1 MADPEDTRGQ
11 AGAAREAD
19 PRHAAAAEL
28 HDRLAVLLSEHDR
41 EAAVRTAVE
50 AVAAG
55 AIGIGELYRDVLSP
69 LLSRTGEAWQHGRVR
84 VWEEHFASAVV
95 RTIVEILYPG
105 VLKVKASV
113 PPAGRSVLLACPP
126 EENHD
131 LGLRM
136 VADRF
141 DMAGWTTYFLG
152 ADTPAGDLIDA
163 ARRLSVDAVV
173 LSSSTHFHRVA
184 LRRHVDLLKHELG
197 SVHVWV
203 GGPAFR
209 HGSDGWTEAEIVDL
223 DELLGG
229 PRESVVGE
237 HGDHGEHRD
246 HGDHGA
252 HDRDVVEPGED
263 EG

>member
-1 MADPEDTRGQ
+1 MADAEDTRGQ
-11 AGAAREAD
+11 GGAARD
-19 PRHAAAAEL
+19 AAASHHVAAEL
-28 HDRLAVLLSEHDR
+28 YDRLAALLSEHDR

-50 AVAAG
+50 AVTAG
-55 AIGIGELYRDVLSP
+55 AIGIPELYRDVLSP
-69 LLSRTGEAWQHGRVR
+69 LLSRSGEAWQHGRLR
-84 VWEEHFASAVV
+84 VWEEHFSSAVV

-113 PPAGRSVLLACPP
+113 LPAGRSVLLACPP

-131 LGLRM
+131 LGVRM

-152 ADTPAGDLIDA
+152 ADTPASDLIDA

-209 HGSDGWTEAEIVDL
+209 YGSDGWTEAEIVDL

-229 PRESVVGE
+229 PRESVAGE
-237 HGDHGEHRD
+237 HGDHEE
-246 HGDHGA
+246 HGA
-252 HDRDVVEPGED
+252 HDLDAAEPGGD

>member
-1 MADPEDTRGQ
+1 MGDAEDTRGQ
-11 AGAAREAD
+11 GGAAHEAE
-19 PRHAAAAEL
+19 PRPSSVAEL
-28 HDRLAVLLSEHDR
+28 YDRISVHLSQRDR
-41 EAAVRTAVE
+41 EAAVRIAVE
-50 AVAAG
+50 AVTSG
-55 AIGIGELYRDVLSP
+55 AISIPALYRDVLSP
-69 LLSRTGEAWQHGRVR
+69 LLSRTGEEWQHGGVR
-84 VWEEHFASAVV
+84 IWEEHFTSAAV

-126 EENHD
+126 EESHD

-136 VADRF
+136 LADRF

-152 ADTPAGDLIDA
+152 ADTPAAEVVDA
-163 ARRLSVDAVV
+163 ARRLAVDAVV

-184 LRRHVDLLKHELG
+184 LRRHVDELKRELG

-209 HGSDGWTEAEIVDL
+209 YGTDGWSESELLDL

-229 PRESVVGE
+229 AGSSG
-237 HGDHGEHRD
+237 
-246 HGDHGA
+246 
-252 HDRDVVEPGED
+252 D
-263 EG
+263 EGG